1 MCSYNKIH
9 GVWACEN
16 PTTLGGHL
24 KKDLKFEGWVMSD
37 WGVTLKNYFNILL
50 DKYLKKNFFFFF

>member
-1 MCSYNKIH
+1 MMCSYNKIH

-37 WGVTLKNYFNILL
+37 WGVTL
-50 DKYLKKNFFFFF
+50 